1 MLMTKYPKRHRFCL
15 DVTSSCL
22 YIEKYTE
29 KEHQLPEYF
38 KFGPKRT
45 WVMPTQ
51 LQH

>member
-15 DVTSSCL
+15 DVASSCL
-22 YIEKYTE
+22 YIEKDHE

-38 KFGPKRT
+38 KFGPKCT